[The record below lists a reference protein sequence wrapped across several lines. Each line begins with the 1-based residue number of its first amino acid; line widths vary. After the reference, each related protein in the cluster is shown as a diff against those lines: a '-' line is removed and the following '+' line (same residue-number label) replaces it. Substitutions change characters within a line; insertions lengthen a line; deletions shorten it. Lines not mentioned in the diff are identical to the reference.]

1 MTKKTVKNYAASAF
15 HAVADKAEAIAGIGY
30 FLGNAILLTKNGVD
44 FNLETLTAV
53 FFIGNAIVLS
63 TLAKNNP
70 AFFRLAGALTMAGSA
85 CFAASGYGQEGFVNQ
100 TISMLPSFAAGAMMT
115 LRTSP
120 KGEDII
126 DEDKKPAKYANIAA
140 GGIQVPGRG
149 FLIAAGFQRGD
160 MGLVVSGVVWGIADL
175 GLALSD
181 TIVKDWSSSRMQN
194 KPA

>member
-63 TLAKNNP
+63 TLVKNNP

-149 FLIAAGFQRGD
+149 FLIAAGFFNAETWGSLLWVLFG
-160 MGLVVSGVVWGIADL
+160 GLLILV
-175 GLALSD
+175 
-181 TIVKDWSSSRMQN
+181 
-194 KPA
+194 